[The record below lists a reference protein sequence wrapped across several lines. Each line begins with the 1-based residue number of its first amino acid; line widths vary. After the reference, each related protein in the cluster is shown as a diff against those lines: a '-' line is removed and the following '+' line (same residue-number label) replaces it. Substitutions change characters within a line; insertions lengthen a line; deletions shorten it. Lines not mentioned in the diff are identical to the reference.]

1 MNVMLSLAM
10 VGGSV
15 GYSGFVGH
23 RNARKVRRWDEQQ
36 ARLMRR
42 SGRDC

>member
-1 MNVMLSLAM
+1 MTNAALFLVMIA
-10 VGGSV
+10 GSV
-15 GYSGFVGH
+15 GYGGFVGH

-42 SGRDC
+42 SRS

>member
-1 MNVMLSLAM
+1 MSGAVLFLVM
-10 VGGSV
+10 VVGSV

-23 RNARKVRRWDEQQ
+23 RNARKVQRWDEQQ

-42 SGRDC
+42 SWS